1 MRATEQNNDGWFT
14 RERILVVVLAA
25 ITILVFYLCYLITL
39 PFVPALAW
47 ALAIAVAAHP
57 LHEWLRRHLKSASFS
72 AAIAVVVVT
81 VTILTPAVFVVH
93 RVSKDGIATAEKLR
107 GVLEEGRWRDFA
119 ERNKLLGSMVGW
131 AEREAKDGGQ
141 IQRAAEGILGGAK
154 SVVSGTFYAVTGLLI
169 TVFLLFYFFRDKDR
183 ILGALQRALPLSP
196 RESEGVFRKV
206 RDTIYAIVNGSVV
219 LALLQGVLGGLMF
232 WILGVPSPLLW
243 GTIMAVLAVLPVL
256 GAAMVW
262 VPAAVYLALFEG
274 SWEKALV
281 LTAWGLI
288 VVSMIDNILYP
299 VFVKDKLR
307 LHTVPVFISVIG
319 GLAVFGAAGVV
330 LGPVVLAL
338 AVGLTDIWGRRMS
351 SGEAVEDGKDALQ
364 AAPGKARAS
373 RKQTG

>member
-1 MRATEQNNDGWFT
+1 MRATEQSNDGWFT
-14 RERILVVVLAA
+14 RERILVVVLAV
-25 ITILVFYLCYLITL
+25 ITVVVFYLCYLLTA

-57 LHEWLRRHLKSASFS
+57 LHEWLRRHLKSASLG

-93 RVSKDGIATAEKLR
+93 QVSKDGIAAAEKLR
-107 GVLEEGRWRDFA
+107 GVLEEGQWRDFA
-119 ERNKLLGSMVGW
+119 ERNKVLSSMVEW

-141 IQRAAEGILGGAK
+141 IQRAAEGVLGGAK
-154 SVVSGTFYAVTGLLI
+154 SVVSGTFYAFTGLLI

-206 RDTIYAIVNGSVV
+206 RDTIYAIVNGTVV

-232 WILGVPSPLLW
+232 WVLGLPSPLLW

-262 VPAAVYLALFEG
+262 VPAALYLALFEG
-274 SWEKALV
+274 SWEKALI

-299 VFVKDKLR
+299 LFVKDKLR
-307 LHTVPVFISVIG
+307 MHTVPVFISVIG

-330 LGPVVLAL
+330 LGPLVLAL
-338 AVGLTDIWGRRMS
+338 AVGLTDIWGRRMNT
-351 SGEAVEDGKDALQ
+351 GEAVEDGKDAIQ
-364 AAPGKARAS
+364 AAPSKARSSS
-373 RKQTG
+373 RR